1 MAKIEVI
8 RQQDIQDCGACSL
21 LCIIK
26 YYNGYVPLNKI
37 RDDTNTTIAGTTA
50 YHIVKAACNYG
61 FDAMGVKV
69 DDIHNDNIY
78 YPAIAHVILKN
89 GLNHFVVIYK
99 VTKYEV
105 YLMDPARGK
114 IKMKLKEFLA
124 IWDQVLILLNPISQ
138 IVKYNQ
144 NLTISS
150 VFKRLILKNKN
161 LFIKICLIN
170 IILMIFTILSNFYFQ
185 IAISFIQMNHS
196 FSFFVGV
203 FLLFMWFIGCKI
215 FLIFVKEY
223 YLIYFY
229 KNLDVCL
236 FDDFLR
242 HLFKLPLKFIQNRSV
257 GEIVS
262 RVQDLTV
269 IKEFLAEAL
278 TNLLLNSVL
287 VIGAMIVLYS
297 LSGNL
302 FFVLC
307 FVMLLYVIIGV
318 ILGKLI
324 YSYIKK
330 NIESETDFNAVLV
343 ENIEMNTSIK
353 NLNLFSSFFGRLEN
367 KMILMLKSNFNTQR
381 VLNYI
386 LLFKNIIYELGMFI
400 ITSYGIYL
408 IYKENLELVVFVTF
422 NSLCLYLFGP
432 IQDAINLIP
441 KYNYLKATFQ
451 KLTEFINIEIPNE
464 QKGLSTVLKGN
475 VEFLD
480 VSYSYNDRDVFLKNV
495 SFKIEDGEKV
505 MLVGPSGS
513 GKSTIVNSISEPY
526 VIKNG
531 IIKLGGLNVADYSL
545 NAIRESV
552 LYVGQNEKL
561 FTGSIYDN
569 IMCFRKIAEQ
579 DFLKVAKICRVE
591 DIIQK
596 KSHRYHTIINA
607 TFNNLSGGEKERIIL
622 ARALLSKAKVLIL
635 DEALSEVDEKLE
647 RNIIRDI
654 INNFLD
660 TTLIYVSHKN
670 VKNEF
675 SKIINMED
683 FND

>member
-1 MAKIEVI
+1 MAKIEVV
-8 RQQDIQDCGACSL
+8 RQQDIQDCGACCLS
-21 LCIIK
+21 CIIK
-26 YYNGYVPLNKI
+26 YYNGYVPLYKI
-37 RDDTNTTIAGTTA
+37 RDDTNTTNTGTTA
-50 YHIVKAACNYG
+50 YHIVAAACNYG

-89 GLNHFVVIYK
+89 GLNHFEVIYK
-99 VTKYEV
+99 TTKHEV

-114 IKMKLKEFLA
+114 IRMKLKDFLV
-124 IWDQVLILLNPISQ
+124 IWDHVLILLNPISQ

-150 VFKRLILKNKN
+150 MFKRLIIKNKN

-170 IILMIFTILSNFYFQ
+170 IILMIFTVLSNFYFQ
-185 IAISFIQMNHS
+185 TAISFIQMNHD

-203 FLLFMWFIGCKI
+203 LLIFMWFLGCKV
-215 FLIFVKEY
+215 FLIFAKEY
-223 YLIYFY
+223 YLTYFY

-242 HLFKLPLKFIQNRSV
+242 HLFSLPLKFMQNRSV
-257 GEIVS
+257 GEVVS
-262 RVQDLTV
+262 RVQDLTI
-269 IKEFLAEAL
+269 IKDFLAEAL

-297 LSGNL
+297 LSSNL
-302 FFVLC
+302 FFILC
-307 FVMLLYVIIGV
+307 LVVLLYVIIGI
-318 ILGKLI
+318 ILGKLL

-330 NIESETDFNAVLV
+330 NIESETEFNAVLV

-353 NLNLFSSFFGRLEN
+353 NLNLFSLFFKRLEN

-381 VLNYI
+381 VLNFV
-386 LLFKNIIYELGMFI
+386 LLIKNIIYELGMFI

-408 IYKENLELVVFVTF
+408 IYKENLNLVVFVTF
-422 NSLCLYLFGP
+422 NTFCLYLFSP
-432 IQDAINLIP
+432 IQDFINLIP
-441 KYNYLKATFQ
+441 KYNYLKASFQ
-451 KLTEFINIEIPNE
+451 KLTEFINIEIPSA
-464 QKGLSTVLKGN
+464 QKGLSKVLSGDI
-475 VEFLD
+475 EFLN
-480 VSYSYNDRDVFLKNV
+480 VGYSYNGRDVFLKNV
-495 SFKIEDGEKV
+495 SFKIETGEKV

-545 NAIRESV
+545 NAIQKSV

-569 IMCFRKIAEQ
+569 IMCFREISENE
-579 DFLKVAKICRVE
+579 FLKVAKICRVE
-591 DIIQK
+591 DIVQEK
-596 KSHRYHTIINA
+596 LHRYHTVINA

-622 ARALLSKAKVLIL
+622 ARALLSKPKVLIL

-654 INNFLD
+654 KNNFLD

-675 SKIINMED
+675 SKIINVED